1 MKYAFV
7 ECQRRQHAVRTL
19 CRALRVSPS
28 GYYAA
33 RSRSPSARDQRQSS
47 LTTKIRD
54 VHRASRQTYGAPRV
68 HAELSVQGIA
78 CCRNTVAKLM
88 RRAQIVPKA
97 IRHFR
102 VTTDSR
108 KTKEVFPN
116 LVKRCFEAERPN
128 ACWLSDVTTS
138 QRARAG
144 YTWQPFW
151 MCTRGLLWAGP

>member
-1 MKYAFV
+1 MKFAFV

-54 VHRASRQTYGAPRV
+54 VHLASHQTYGAPRV

-78 CCRNTVAKLM
+78 CCRNTGAKLM
-88 RRAQIVPKA
+88 RIAQIVPTVALIKS
-97 IRHFR
+97 RHSTISSMGSF
-102 VTTDSR
+102 VDKS
-108 KTKEVFPN
+108 
-116 LVKRCFEAERPN
+116 N
-128 ACWLSDVTTS
+128 AAKSS
-138 QRARAG
+138 QR
-144 YTWQPFW
+144 FDH
-151 MCTRGLLWAGP
+151 

>member
-19 CRALRVSPS
+19 CKALRVSAS

-54 VHRASRQTYGAPRV
+54 VHLASRQTYGAPRV

-97 IRHFR
+97 IRRFR

-108 KTKEVFPN
+108 NTKEVFPN
-116 LVKRCFEAERPN
+116 LVKR
-128 ACWLSDVTTS
+128 
-138 QRARAG
+138 
-144 YTWQPFW
+144 
-151 MCTRGLLWAGP
+151 